1 MSKLCPTVGLTAMT
15 HGVTLILCLTVGH
28 LVEVVMEKAKDMY
41 QRKVRFPEDVRKA
54 IERSGEEQC
63 RQFNTELIYQLRKAY
78 GLIGVKNAQP

>member
-1 MSKLCPTVGLTAMT
+1 MP
-15 HGVTLILCLTVGH
+15 HGGVDSNDARCDTYPVSHGGAFSGG
-28 LVEVVMEKAKDMY
+28 VVMEKAKDMY

>member
-1 MSKLCPTVGLTAMT
+1 MT
-15 HGVTLILCLTVGH
+15 HGVTLVMCLTVGH
-28 LVEVVMEKAKDMY
+28 LVEVVMEKARDMY

>member
-1 MSKLCPTVGLTAMT
+1 MT
-15 HGVTLILCLTVGH
+15 HGVTLILCLTVGR

>member
-1 MSKLCPTVGLTAMT
+1 MT
-15 HGVTLILCLTVGH
+15 HGVTLFLCLTVGH
-28 LVEVVMEKAKDMY
+28 LVEVVMEKARDMY

>member
-1 MSKLCPTVGLTAMT
+1 MT
-15 HGVTLILCLTVGH
+15 HGVTLLLCLTVGH
-28 LVEVVMEKAKDMY
+28 LVEVVMEKARDMY

>member
-1 MSKLCPTVGLTAMT
+1 MT
-15 HGVTLILCLTVGH
+15 HGVTLILYLTVGH